1 MVAVV
6 QLVRASDCGSECR
19 GFESH
24 LPPNRESNFKRG
36 LTLFFIPALRNPLH
50 HSTNS
55 KSNIIITQ
63 LQHFKHPRRPMRMSA
78 SVDADVCAGRCGC
91 LRRSMRMSAPVD
103 ADVCVGRRG
112 WFVEATRTEAHIVP
126 DHETTSAYT
135 LIILYSLQ

>member
-36 LTLFFIPALRNPLH
+36 LTLFFIPTLRNPLH

-63 LQHFKHPRRPMRMSA
+63 LQHFKH
-78 SVDADVCAGRCGC
+78 

-103 ADVCVGRRG
+103 ADVCAGRRG
-112 WFVEATRTEAHIVP
+112 WFVEAIRTEALVVP

>member
-55 KSNIIITQ
+55 KSTIIITQ
-63 LQHFKHPRRPMRMSA
+63 LQHFKHLRRPMRMSA
-78 SVDADVCAGRCGC
+78 SVDADVCVGRCGC
-91 LRRSMRMSAPVD
+91 LRRSVRMSASVDADVCVGRCGCLRRSVRMSAPVD
-103 ADVCVGRRG
+103 ADG
-112 WFVEATRTEAHIVP
+112 
-126 DHETTSAYT
+126 
-135 LIILYSLQ
+135 SLKQ

>member
-63 LQHFKHPRRPMRMSA
+63 LQHFKH
-78 SVDADVCAGRCGC
+78 

-103 ADVCVGRRG
+103 ADVCAGRCGRLRRSMRMSASVDADVCVGRCGCLR
-112 WFVEATRTEAHIVP
+112 RSMRM
-126 DHETTSAYT
+126 SASVDVDG
-135 LIILYSLQ
+135 SLKR